1 MPSMLGPLI
10 SAGAVVAAAGAT
22 AYHAMTPWAQG
33 FGSTFV
39 GGSPTSKQIALTYDD
54 GPNDP
59 HTFKLLDACQDD
71 VRAYIS

>member
-1 MPSMLGPLI
+1 
-10 SAGAVVAAAGAT
+10 
-22 AYHAMTPWAQG
+22 MTPWAQG